1 MSKRFTYW
9 NSISSRKYYLDL
21 FPGAF
26 QCIAVRLES
35 STYTGSLFEIRRDS
49 DNAFDGFLPDFQGLF
64 SLFSRN
70 SSGEYLSAWVGSNN
84 GFIYKGKDQTGN
96 GNDFVQATLGN
107 QPKIINAGVL
117 LVDNNGL
124 AAPTYDGANSRF
136 DVSTSFNGHA
146 VLNNDYVLTTSDTHV
161 ILFKGDSGNY
171 SFASQSGSSSTQI
184 ARRYGAIDVYVDGTI
199 VSPRNRGAIYTAV
212 NGVSKVVTEEKAN
225 TTELGW
231 SNLNIT
237 FGYYRFGGFS
247 FNGICQFVAS
257 FASDQSASRTAR
269 TTYLNTYYP
278 PS

>member
-124 AAPTYDGANSRF
+124 AAPTYDGANSGF

-225 TTELGW
+225 TTQLGW
-231 SNLNIT
+231 LNSNT
-237 FGYYRFGGFS
+237 FGFYTSGFS